1 MKKIMFNDKYGLT
14 TAVLEGRKTQ
24 TRRIVGNRMTEYDI
38 DAYMRGYHDV
48 AYGLSP
54 FKIGEVVAI
63 AQSYHDAGYPPT
75 ECFMGLYRRRC
86 DEAGWNN
93 KMFVKAEEMQHFI
106 KITDIKI
113 ETLQEI
119 SDEDCLKE
127 GVIHYADVFG
137 KGYMLAE
144 PYNNNYRRRCFT
156 TPQKAFS
163 ALIDKVSGKGTWDKN
178 PWVFVYDFELVK

>member
-1 MKKIMFNDKYGLT
+1 MKKIMFSDRYGLT
-14 TAVLEGRKTQ
+14 TAVLEGKKTQ
-24 TRRIVGNRMTEYDI
+24 TRRLVGNRMTEYDI

-93 KMFVKAEEMQHFI
+93 KMFVKAGEMRHFI
-106 KITDIKI
+106 KITDIHV
-113 ETLQEI
+113 ERLQEI
-119 SDEDCLKE
+119 SDYDCLTEGISLIEPKYYKE
-127 GVIHYADVFG
+127 GVTFYGFND
-137 KGYMLAE
+137 
-144 PYNNNYRRRCFT
+144 NNVNILFN
-156 TPQKAFS
+156 TPQEAFS
-163 ALIDKVSGKGTWDKN
+163 ALIDRVSGKGTWDSN